1 MTHLEAISAARRL
14 ARYCRDQAETS
25 GRWQVWRDRAL
36 LLESAAHDME
46 REAGARLAW
55 PERVRE
61 LLEGRRP
68 AHDNGADPFGHRRL
82 RTLEPARL
90 RLVRRDD
97 GSGAA

>member
-1 MTHLEAISAARRL
+1 MTHLEAITAARRL
-14 ARYCRDQAETS
+14 ARYCREQAETS
-25 GRWQVWRDRAL
+25 GRWRVWRDRAL

-46 REAGARLAW
+46 REAGARLSW

-68 AHDNGADPFGHRRL
+68 AHGADPFGHRRP

-90 RLVRRDD
+90 RVVRRDE
-97 GSGAA
+97 GPGAA